1 MDMVRKTEQDLPRKR
16 LNPPVAVYCKWC
28 EGIMP
33 DGDLGMSHC
42 SDCYKELGGWG
53 NG

>member
-1 MDMVRKTEQDLPRKR
+1 MDMVRKTEQDLSRR
-16 LNPPVAVYCKWC
+16 SVTPPVTDYCTWC
-28 EGIMP
+28 EGIMV
-33 DGDLGMSHC
+33 GADLGMSHC